1 MTQLGGGTI
10 IGLLTPSQVRSVDL
24 TPGTRWVKYDND
36 DEGNDAEVDLSEEVY
51 EEREHCSLNRKERLR
66 TPPRILVF
74 QA

>member
-36 DEGNDAEVDLSEEVY
+36 DEGNDAEVDLSEEVNTV
-51 EEREHCSLNRKERLR
+51 H
-66 TPPRILVF
+66 
-74 QA
+74 